1 MTFLEFCYSSYL
13 QLVKENAEGI
23 LKLLEYFRIGN
34 QNLIKRC
41 ATFVAS
47 HNLSFE
53 NAIEL
58 HDMFQ
63 RLQFPKLC
71 EKASECVKVLAS
83 LLISLIYTLY
93 KHQENSK
100 KYCEHEQVWILLS
113 YTTDGEQN
121 MKKIEWGGTSAYDKK
136 ILIVSKTG
144 LEIIKL

>member
-1 MTFLEFCYSSYL
+1 MDLFFYYVVVSAVTVGTFLEFCYSSYL

-63 RLQFPKLC
+63 RLQLPKLC

-83 LLISLIYTLY
+83 LLISFIYTLY
-93 KHQENSK
+93 KHQGTLKNTMNMN
-100 KYCEHEQVWILLS
+100 KYDYFCHIQP
-113 YTTDGEQN
+113 TGN
-121 MKKIEWGGTSAYDKK
+121 KI
-136 ILIVSKTG
+136 
-144 LEIIKL
+144 